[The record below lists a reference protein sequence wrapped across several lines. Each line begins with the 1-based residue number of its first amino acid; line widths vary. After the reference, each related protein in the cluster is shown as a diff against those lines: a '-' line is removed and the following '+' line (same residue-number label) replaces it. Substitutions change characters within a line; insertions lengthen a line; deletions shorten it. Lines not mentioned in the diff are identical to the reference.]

1 MCHRT
6 VFACLSTPQH
16 RYTAT
21 ALLNRARRL
30 VSSRKKHSS
39 IRHGLI
45 DSRMKSYVF
54 APCVLFRPPCSCAS
68 GKIATTGLSKRASA
82 GGARCTMMSLDAW
95 VSRLSILSI
104 ADSRR
109 KTIPPH
115 GKMENDRFGPIVGIR
130 AASLDR
136 RLGVNNSVTRT
147 HSNRSYS
154 ADVFHFHFVKRKPNE
169 RWS

>member
-1 MCHRT
+1 
-6 VFACLSTPQH
+6 
-16 RYTAT
+16 
-21 ALLNRARRL
+21 
-30 VSSRKKHSS
+30 
-39 IRHGLI
+39 
-45 DSRMKSYVF
+45 
-54 APCVLFRPPCSCAS
+54 
-68 GKIATTGLSKRASA
+68 
-82 GGARCTMMSLDAW
+82 MMSLDAW

-147 HSNRSYS
+147 QFSYF
-154 ADVFHFHFVKRKPNE
+154 VFCFLFLFLFLFLFISYFSLPMYFCC
-169 RWS
+169 